1 MKKFRNNLIIV
12 HIMLPFEIR
21 KIAGRYC
28 VMLLIY
34 SSISADGLGQ
44 LPLNTGVRI
53 LSPRFFPG
61 WQAQN
66 VSYPFV
72 LYDDTDKPGDYKMYY
87 AGSSSTQVNES
98 LWDQWVTG
106 VVTSADAVS
115 WTYPDNYEQILF
127 ARRFLEGDVVNP
139 DEQATIFDS
148 VFAIDAFVLKDG
160 SVYKCWYT
168 GWNGEIQHEGGGLAN
183 KINFRIG
190 YATSPDGLNW
200 TKVNGSAGAGSVL
213 STGNRGETDVLGAE
227 DPYII
232 KENGSFRMWYVGR
245 DGQSSRIHYA
255 ISSDGVRWTKKGVVM
270 NLGGKGHP
278 DELGTQS
285 PVVIKRSAQYE
296 LWYQGKSG
304 STPNHHVMR
313 AVSPDGINWKKVGE
327 VILHPVAPEPS
338 WPWSSITL
346 TGNEKIFVGSILVQP
361 DNSCQVFYARQ
372 YTAGR
377 KLTYGDLTAPL
388 SYIYTERVNP

>member
-1 MKKFRNNLIIV
+1 
-12 HIMLPFEIR
+12 MLPFDIK
-21 KIAGRYC
+21 KIARRYYM
-28 VMLLIY
+28 MLLIF
-34 SSISADGLGQ
+34 SSITADALCQ

-66 VSYPFV
+66 VGYPFV
-72 LYDDTDKPGDYKMYY
+72 LYDDTNKPGHFKMYY

-106 VVTSADAVS
+106 VVTSADAIN

-127 ARRFLEGDVVNP
+127 ARKLFEGDVVNP
-139 DEQATIFDS
+139 DEQVKIFDS

-160 SVYKCWYT
+160 PVYKCWYT
-168 GWNGEIQHEGGGLAN
+168 GWNGEVRNEDDGISN

-200 TKVNGSAGAGSVL
+200 TKVNGAAGAGSVL
-213 STGNRGETDVLGAE
+213 STGNSGETDELGVE

-232 KENGSFRMWYVGR
+232 KENGLFRMWYVGW
-245 DGQSSRIHYA
+245 DGKFRRIHYA
-255 ISSDGVRWTKKGVVM
+255 ISPDGVRWIKKGVVM
-270 NLGGKGHP
+270 DVGGKGH
-278 DELGTQS
+278 DELGAQS

-296 LWYQGKSG
+296 LWYQGKS
-304 STPNHHVMR
+304 SSIPNHHVMR
-313 AVSPDGINWKKVGE
+313 AVSPDGINWKSAGE
-327 VILHPVAPEPS
+327 IILHPDPPQPS
-338 WPWSSITL
+338 WPWSSIAS
-346 TGNEKIFVGSILVQP
+346 TGNEKIFVGNILVQP
-361 DNSCQVFYARQ
+361 DNSCQIFYARQ
-372 YTAGR
+372 FTAGR
-377 KLTYGDLTAPL
+377 KLTYGNLTAPL